1 MAFDNTPWFVG
12 GGAEHSP
19 EVARAFT
26 YAATRGSEGVT
37 DVGDLKVVA
46 QAVPNGTVQVIPGGG
61 LLRNRYAGGSGQ
73 TYAIRGAT
81 ATDVP
86 ITPTGASGGRT
97 DLIVARV
104 IDPQYEGLPPADPT
118 SFEYARPAVIQ
129 GVAAGASVKSL
140 GLPYPAINLA
150 RVTLP
155 ANTGTVTP
163 AMITDLRRVAQ
174 PRRERNLMTLFP
186 AASSNLPT
194 AGYGPT
200 WPITAAQRPSLYVPA
215 WATKLNVVVSMSGVK
230 YTKGGTAA
238 DTVAGIKTAL
248 GTAGTWNYSE
258 NGILVQDAED
268 TGGRYH
274 YSLIG
279 QHTIP
284 AAFRD
289 SYQLLDLL
297 ATRSAG
303 TGTWTA
309 DNQTSVAIDVEFEE
323 TAA

>member
-1 MAFDNTPWFVG
+1 MAFDPTPWFVG
-12 GGAEHSP
+12 GGANHSP

-46 QAVPNGTVQVIPGGG
+46 QAVPNSTVQVIPGGG
-61 LLRNRYAGGSGQ
+61 LLRNRYAGGGGQ

-86 ITPTGASGGRT
+86 ITSTGSAGGRT

-104 IDPQYEGLPPADPT
+104 VDPQYEGLPPADPNN
-118 SFEYARPAVIQ
+118 FEYARPAVIE
-129 GVAAGASVKSL
+129 GVSAGATVKSL
-140 GLPYPAINLA
+140 GLSYPAINLA

-155 ANTGTVTP
+155 ANTATVTA

-174 PRRERNLMTLFP
+174 PRRERNLMTMF
-186 AASSNLPT
+186 PT
-194 AGYGPT
+194 ASNNMPTSYGPT
-200 WPITAAQRPSLYVPA
+200 WPIAVAQRPSLYVPS
-215 WATKLNVVVSMSGVK
+215 WATKLNVVVNMSGIR
-230 YTKGGTAA
+230 YTKGATAA

-248 GTAGTWNYSE
+248 GTAGNWNYSE

-279 QHTIP
+279 QHVIP
-284 AAFRD
+284 AAMRD

-297 ATRSAG
+297 AMRSAG
-303 TGTWTA
+303 SGTWTA
-309 DNQTSVAIDVEFEE
+309 DNQTSVSIDVEFEE